1 MDVLGIDIGFGF
13 TKACNSKE
21 HLMFKSIF
29 GDAVDIQ
36 FQSDFGNGSHTNNL
50 HVTIDDR
57 AYFVGDY
64 AEKQSNLRQYT
75 LNQEKLLTDF
85 VKVLSLTVAGK
96 LGENGETLNVVSGLP
111 VASFKEYHKRF
122 AEILTGQHEITFHRH
137 DGSMVSRQ
145 IFIRKILM
153 MPQPL
158 GSFFNLLMD
167 DNGKIT
173 NANFAKQK
181 IGVIDIGFRTT
192 DITIFDNLQ
201 IIERASRTT
210 DTGIS
215 KIFQAIANRIQ
226 KESGINV
233 ELYRLYDAVQSGNI
247 KLRGQKYNIKE
258 IRDTVFSQ
266 EAETIATDV
275 ERLWA
280 DDWDID
286 AVILSGGGSMEPCK
300 YLPPLIPSHVIPMDQ
315 NTDARLNN
323 VSGYLKYGKYVWEK
337 SGPASPAS
345 ADTEE

>member
-1 MDVLGIDIGFGF
+1 
-13 TKACNSKE
+13 
-21 HLMFKSIF
+21 
-29 GDAVDIQ
+29 
-36 FQSDFGNGSHTNNL
+36 
-50 HVTIDDR
+50 
-57 AYFVGDY
+57 
-64 AEKQSNLRQYT
+64 
-75 LNQEKLLTDF
+75 
-85 VKVLSLTVAGK
+85 
-96 LGENGETLNVVSGLP
+96 
-111 VASFKEYHKRF
+111 
-122 AEILTGQHEITFHRH
+122 
-137 DGSMVSRQ
+137 MVNRQ

-173 NANFAKQK
+173 NVDFAKQK

-192 DITIFDNLQ
+192 DITIFDNLH

-275 ERLWA
+275 ERLWT

-286 AVILSGGGSMEPCK
+286 AVILSGGGSMELCK
-300 YLPPLIPSHVIPMDQ
+300 YLQPLISSHVIPMDQ

-323 VSGYLKYGKYVWEK
+323 VSGYLKYGKYVWGK
-337 SGPASPAS
+337 SGPASSAS
-345 ADTEE
+345 ADTED